1 MALVTTLRQI
11 NSAFSLGMPKTRRVA
26 LKHVTQESGE
36 MQDSV
41 GRWGKGR
48 YLDDFVKSKGREE
61 RNRKQRR
68 GSKEAK
74 EKVSFL
80 LSFLGHPE

>member
-1 MALVTTLRQI
+1 MTCRI
-11 NSAFSLGMPKTRRVA
+11 A
-26 LKHVTQESGE
+26 LKYVTQKSRE

-41 GRWGKGR
+41 GRWGKGG
-48 YLDDFVKSKGREE
+48 YLDDFTKSEGREE
-61 RNRKQRR
+61 RDRKQRR

>member
-1 MALVTTLRQI
+1 M
-11 NSAFSLGMPKTRRVA
+11 
-26 LKHVTQESGE
+26 
-36 MQDSV
+36 
-41 GRWGKGR
+41 
-48 YLDDFVKSKGREE
+48 DDFMKSKKRDE
-61 RNRKQRR
+61 RIRKQRR